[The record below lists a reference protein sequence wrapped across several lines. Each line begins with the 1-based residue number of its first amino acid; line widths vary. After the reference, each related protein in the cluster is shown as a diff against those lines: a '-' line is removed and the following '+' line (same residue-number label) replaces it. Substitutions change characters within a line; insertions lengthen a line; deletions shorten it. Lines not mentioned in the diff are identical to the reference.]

1 LKTIFTLVKK
11 DFKLFFNDK
20 VAFSLTFIVP
30 VILIYIFGSIFGG
43 GGSASGIRLAVLNKS
58 NAPIAKKIEHTLDTS
73 KSFAIIKTH
82 KDDKNHEL
90 EFDSLSIKD
99 YVAKGNAA
107 GALVIP
113 EDAYTDTSTGLRVQ
127 FYYDPKNE
135 IESQMLQGL
144 LRQAVMQSAPE
155 LFKESMLRKS
165 RKYLGQDTG
174 TKFNRELAGLFNR
187 YFKVDTG
194 AILHPG
200 GTSKSPVRK
209 ADTAQASVD
218 YMTNMLQLESQQVV
232 GKDIKNPNVTRNVG
246 GWALMFLL
254 FSLTASASSLFEE
267 EKSGVMLRILSA
279 PVRGTHILWS
289 KYIYNILLGIIQLS
303 VMFGIGALI
312 FKIDI
317 LSNFFNLFAVILAG
331 AIACTSLGML
341 LAAYCKTEAQARGLG
356 TFLILT
362 MSAIGGA
369 WFPTFLMP
377 PFIQQVSKLTIVY
390 WTVDGFMQVLWRNAS
405 FAEILPNLSFLVG
418 FAAAVSSFSI
428 LKFRKNRF

>member
-1 LKTIFTLVKK
+1 MKTIFTLVKK

-20 VAFSLTFIVP
+20 VGFSLTFIVP
-30 VILIYIFGSIFGG
+30 VILIYIFGSIFGGG

-58 NAPIAKKIEHTLDTS
+58 NAPIAKKIEQTLDTS
-73 KSFAIIKTH
+73 KSFDIIKTH

-90 EFDSLSIKD
+90 VFDSLSIKE

-113 EDAYTDTSTGLRVQ
+113 EDAYTDTSTGLRVK

-144 LRQAVMQSAPE
+144 LKQAVMQSAPE

-174 TKFNRELAGLFNR
+174 TRFNHDLAGLFNR
-187 YFKVDTG
+187 YFKVDTNI
-194 AILHPG
+194 ILHPG
-200 GTSKSPVRK
+200 AEKSPAQKTDTVK
-209 ADTAQASVD
+209 ASADF
-218 YMTNMLQLESQQVV
+218 MNNMLQLESQQVV
-232 GKDIKNPNVTRNVG
+232 GNDIKNPNVTRNVG

-303 VMFGIGALI
+303 VMFSIGALL
-312 FKIDI
+312 FRIDI
-317 LSNFFNLFAVILAG
+317 FSNFLNLFAVILAG
-331 AIACTSLGML
+331 AVACTSLGML

-377 PFIQQVSKLTIVY
+377 PFIQQISKLTIVY

-405 FAEILPNLSFLVG
+405 FAEILPNISFLIG
-418 FAAAVSSFSI
+418 FASAVSFFSV